1 MHEDTR
7 SARPA
12 ATTLDFVALEL
23 PAHWDGQRTIHVAD
37 DEGNEAQMT
46 VEGCVANAVRRAALL
61 AQHGLCSRID
71 LGLDSSGL
79 HIVSVYWES

>member
-1 MHEDTR
+1 MNETAN

-23 PAHWDGQRTIHVAD
+23 PPHWDGKHTIHVAD

-46 VEGCVANAVRRAALL
+46 VEPCVANAVCRAALL
-61 AQHGLCSRID
+61 ARHGLCSRID

>member
-12 ATTLDFVALEL
+12 ATTLDFAALEL
-23 PAHWDGQRTIHVAD
+23 PPHWDGKHTVHVED
-37 DEGNEAQMT
+37 SEGNAAQMT
-46 VEGCVANAVRRAALL
+46 VERCVSNAMRRAALL

-79 HIVSVYWES
+79 HVVSVYWES